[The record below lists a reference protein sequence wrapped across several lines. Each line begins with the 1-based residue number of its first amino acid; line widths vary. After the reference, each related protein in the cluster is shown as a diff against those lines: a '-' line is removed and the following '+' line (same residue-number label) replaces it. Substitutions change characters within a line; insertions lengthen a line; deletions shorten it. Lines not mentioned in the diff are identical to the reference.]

1 MIGYDRN
8 KRSNFFHY
16 SEIMRWKKQGW
27 VSEEEFKTVDKKL
40 MPRYE
45 HTNFFIRAGLFL
57 LTVVIISAGLG
68 LCALFVSNVI
78 SESNFW
84 FFSLLAA
91 GVLFL
96 LLQTIVIGQRNQFRS
111 GMDDATLYSALLFMF
126 IAFFLLFEDSLFDDE
141 LRASIFFLAFFSIPA
156 VIYLDRLLVAI
167 TVLIIYGVSF
177 IIINKLGELWAVP
190 FIMMIISAALY
201 VLSKKAGVKTTSKAV
216 EQCWDI
222 VLWIAITM
230 FYVSGNC
237 FVVIELSIE
246 LLKVE
251 DASGVPFQW
260 VFYVFTVVVPMLY
273 IFFGLYKKQ
282 LSLLNIG
289 LLAVAVSVMSIRY
302 YHHLMT
308 FEYALI
314 LGGMFLIAVAWL
326 ALRYWK
332 NDNNGITLK
341 PDEDTT
347 DGLNLESLIV
357 IQTLGTQTD
366 STESFEGGGGKFG
379 GGGASGQF

>member
-8 KRSNFFHY
+8 KRNNFFHN

-27 VSEEEFKTVDKKL
+27 ISDQEFKTVDEKL

-68 LCALFVSNVI
+68 LCTLFVSNII
-78 SESNFW
+78 SESNGW

-96 LLQTIVIGQRNQFRS
+96 LLQTLVIGKRNQFRS
-111 GMDDATLYSALLFMF
+111 GMDDAALYSGLLFLF
-126 IAFFLLFEDSLFDDE
+126 IAFILLFEDSLFDDE

-167 TVLIIYGVSF
+167 TVLTIYGVSF
-177 IIINKLGELWAVP
+177 IIINKLGGLWAVP
-190 FIMMIISAALY
+190 FIMMIISAVLY
-201 VLSKKAGVKTTSKAV
+201 AVSKKAGVKTTSKAV

-222 VLWIAITM
+222 VLWIAIAM

-289 LLAVAVSVMSIRY
+289 LLAVAVSVMSILY
-302 YHHLMT
+302 YHDVMT
-308 FEYALI
+308 FEYTLI
-314 LGGMFLIAVAWL
+314 LGGVVLIAVAWL
-326 ALRYWK
+326 ALHYWK
-332 NDNNGITLK
+332 KDNNGITLK
-341 PDEDTT
+341 PDEDTI

-357 IQTLGTQTD
+357 IQTLGNQTD
-366 STESFEGGGGKFG
+366 SAESFEGGGGEFG